1 MVAKYPAEFLL
12 EFRAV
17 DRFLFRVS
25 DLRDLREPQHSQL
38 FKRLDNCH
46 IYLLGKRPRVW
57 VVPESIHATD
67 ETVQFT
73 IEYKLAGLIR
83 RRNVELLRSV
93 FSPEEAFFEA
103 SPYPHRDLISRDT
116 NGRIVTQT
124 WLSNFIHLMPHVEEG
139 ARDLQI
145 VYVGQGLRKS
155 AIDRLQNH
163 KTLQHIL
170 GEINSHEPD
179 AEAFVMIYDFEYRKQ
194 ALTFYN
200 VPVEIS
206 GNAAKRRRKRALAYR
221 PTVKEQVALVE
232 ASIIS
237 YFQTR
242 QFNTHYLTFPD
253 QKYQILKKIYEA
265 DFAAIVVQLDN
276 TNIGNQRTYSECVIP
291 RSTHYIVVDFRRLE
305 GKYSV
310 LESFAERR

>member
-25 DLRDLREPQHSQL
+25 DLRDLREPQHSEF

-46 IYLLGKRPRVW
+46 IYLLGKRPRLW
-57 VVPESIHATD
+57 VVPESIHATG

-73 IEYKLAGLIR
+73 IEYKLAGLIC
-83 RRNVELLRSV
+83 RRNVELPRGV
-93 FSPEEAFFEA
+93 FSPEEASFEA

-116 NGRIVTQT
+116 NGRIVAQT
-124 WLSNFIHLMPHVEEG
+124 WVSNFIHLMPPVEEG
-139 ARDLQI
+139 ASDLQI
-145 VYVGQGLRKS
+145 VYVGQGLRS
-155 AIDRLQNH
+155 ATNRLQKH
-163 KTLQHIL
+163 ETLQHIL

-179 AEAFVMIYDFEYRKQ
+179 AEAFVMIYAFEYRKQ
-194 ALTFYN
+194 SLTFYN

-221 PTVKEQVALVE
+221 PTVKEQVALIE

-242 QFNTHYLTFPD
+242 RFNTHNHNFPD
-253 QKYQILKKIYEA
+253 RKYQILNKIYEA
-265 DFAAIVVQLDN
+265 DFAAIIVQLDN
-276 TNIGNQRTYSECVIP
+276 TNIGNQRTYSEYVIP

-310 LESFAERR
+310 LEIFAERR